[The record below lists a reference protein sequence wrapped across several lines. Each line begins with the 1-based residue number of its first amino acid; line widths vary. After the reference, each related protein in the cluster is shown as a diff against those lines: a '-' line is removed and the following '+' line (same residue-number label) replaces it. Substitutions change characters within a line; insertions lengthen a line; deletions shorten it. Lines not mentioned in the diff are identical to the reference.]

1 MINLLPPDLADGIR
15 YGRHNAKIRRWLFG
29 AALATVGLLAIIIVG
44 WFYLNNQAK
53 GLNRELLAKN
63 QQLQAQQLDKVQ
75 KEADEIT
82 SSIKTINQVLGR
94 EIQFSQ
100 LIQDVGQVMPPGSVL
115 SGLLLKNKIDGALDL
130 SANTR
135 DYASAAQ
142 IAANLSDPKNK
153 LFGSVD
159 IVTVNCSSGDA
170 LYKCTATFRA
180 LFSKDAKNRYLNV
193 AGSSS

>member
-1 MINLLPPDLADGIR
+1 MINLLPPELADGIR
-15 YGRHNAKIRRWLFG
+15 YGRHNATIRKWLFG
-29 AALATVGLLAIIIVG
+29 AVLATIGLLVIVIAG
-44 WFYLNNQAK
+44 WFYLDSQAK
-53 GLNRELLAKN
+53 GLNQELVVKN

-153 LFGSVD
+153 LFSSID
-159 IVTVNCSSGDA
+159 IVTVNCSSGSTV
-170 LYKCTATFRA
+170 YKCTATFRA

-193 AGSSS
+193 AKDGS

>member
-1 MINLLPPDLADGIR
+1 MINLLPPELADGIR
-15 YGRHNAKIRRWLFG
+15 YGRHNARIRKWLFG
-29 AALATVGLLAIIIVG
+29 ALLATAGLLVIIVAG
-44 WFYLNNQAK
+44 WFYLNVQAK
-53 GLNRELLAKN
+53 NLAQELMSKN

-75 KEADEIT
+75 SEADEIT

-100 LIQDVGQVMPPGSVL
+100 LIQDVGQVMPPGSIL
-115 SGLLLKNKIDGALDL
+115 SGLLLKNKIDGALDF

-153 LFGSVD
+153 LFSSVD

-193 AGSSS
+193 AGSSN